1 VVTLIIS
8 DKLWLKKN
16 LTIKPGGNT
25 EQLSATPLLDSILNR
40 GLTLMVMDIS
50 MSIPM
55 PEAEEAK
62 KRLLIKLKEGRLSQK
77 DIETE
82 LKDLPNDT
90 MEITKTHLVDI
101 IRRNLYTYNH
111 DIKKLPVE
119 DFSNN

>member
-1 VVTLIIS
+1 MVEEKF
-8 DKLWLKKN
+8 DN
-16 LTIKPGGNT
+16 QPGGNT
-25 EQLSATPLLDSILNR
+25 EQPSATPLLDSILNR